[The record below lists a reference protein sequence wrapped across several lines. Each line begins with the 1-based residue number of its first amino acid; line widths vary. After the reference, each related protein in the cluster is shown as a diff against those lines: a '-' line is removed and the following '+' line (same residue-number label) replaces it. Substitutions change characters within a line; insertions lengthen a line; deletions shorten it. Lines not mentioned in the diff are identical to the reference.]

1 METCEKC
8 ENHYKETPR
17 GDEEVRSLVNRL
29 NRIMGQLGGIKKMI
43 EENRYCGEVLVQ
55 VSAVESAVR
64 SFGYLVLEDHMRT
77 CVSEKIRAGDENIVK
92 ETVELIKKLN

>member
-1 METCEKC
+1 MCIENGFIIEREPTKEEK
-8 ENHYKETPR
+8 TIP
-17 GDEEVRSLVNRL
+17 
-29 NRIMGQLGGIKKMI
+29 GIKKMI

-77 CVSEKIRAGDENIVK
+77 CVSEKIRAGDENIVR

>member
-1 METCEKC
+1 MEHCEGC
-8 ENHYKETPR
+8 AAHYKHTPL
-17 GDEEVRSLVNRL
+17 DEGEIGGLVNRL
-29 NRIMGQLGGIKKMI
+29 NRIVGQLNGIKKMV

-64 SFGYLVLEDHMRT
+64 AFGYQILEEHLAT
-77 CVSEKIRAGDENIVK
+77 CVSEKIRAGDESIVS

>member
-1 METCEKC
+1 M
-8 ENHYKETPR
+8 
-17 GDEEVRSLVNRL
+17 RSLVNRL

>member
-8 ENHYKETPR
+8 ENHNNETPR
-17 GDEEVRSLVNRL
+17 GEEEVRSLVNRL

>member
-29 NRIMGQLGGIKKMI
+29 NRIMGQLNGIRKMV

-64 SFGYLVLEDHMRT
+64 AFGYQILEEHLAT
-77 CVSEKIRAGDENIVK
+77 CVSEKIKAGDESIVS